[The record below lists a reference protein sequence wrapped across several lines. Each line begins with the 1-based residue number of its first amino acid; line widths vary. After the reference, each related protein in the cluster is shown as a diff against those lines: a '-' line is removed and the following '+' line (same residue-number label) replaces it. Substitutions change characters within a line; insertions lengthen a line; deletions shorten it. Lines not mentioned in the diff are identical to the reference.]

1 MKLETI
7 AARLLCITIVL
18 ISWLPG
24 FSAAAEDEVFEEI
37 LRLLSDSPQIEG
49 DQRPD
54 IPADIKDYVLT
65 KQPDSGDALL
75 AIISDPNDPLNRQ
88 ATNAFLRCWESM
100 SPEQIDTYFKVAMTA
115 YTRLRPQYPQGAQA
129 YIGAGYTIRYGWGG
143 WPKVKDIK
151 ISTSSYKILDGQ
163 VRGLPDGKLGGR
175 PFRYEKHMAR
185 TGGILVAD
193 LGLGTHTVQAVTD
206 YEVTYKERTYKGTT
220 KSEPATFEIVSAYAL
235 NELAAPYDA
244 EVDELVRRA
253 FQIEDADCSEQS
265 GGPRSSVRRIGSS
278 DEYGLCM
285 PVYKLLEPL
294 PVDLCFE
301 VELHLDETG
310 EVLEGD
316 RIVVIEGDTHGGEFA
331 AHDQIA
337 FAKITEGFIPLRI
350 VLKPSY
356 DVAIGN
362 TRVTQYY
369 NGALASGLLQARTYW
384 FQLESAKPWVKE
396 LAAMHQ
402 ELKQEDK
409 IGKQVRY
416 QIRDLASV
424 NPYKRA
430 RSALALGQ
438 MRDKDITPAIPF
450 LIALLAGTETD
461 LEIKA
466 AERAEQT
473 LVAIGAPAVEPV
485 IATLKSE
492 NPYVREAAAYILGSI
507 GDRRAVEPLIEVLGD
522 PESVVREAA
531 ATALGDIKDPRARKP
546 LTAALN
552 DHDPFVCDSA
562 AASLKL
568 IENQMKFEAY
578 HEGLNDHRVAV
589 GQFPDTNLERA
600 IRTTISKP
608 AGEISASDLVGRGFI
623 VLDAQSREI
632 KDLSGLEHCTDLIEL
647 RLSNNRIHDLGPLS
661 GLKNLT
667 DLSVG
672 RNKITDS
679 KLIALAGLTN
689 LERLNLD
696 DNQISDVTALASLR
710 KLSRLQIRNNQI
722 ADISPLSRLT
732 NMTSLWL
739 SGDKIA
745 DLGPLAGLAK
755 LEHVSFSHSP
765 LRNISALAALK
776 NLTSLEATNCQLSDI
791 SPLSALGDLI
801 HLNLN
806 NNQIADIG
814 PLSKLT
820 NLTRLEL
827 RQNQIGDLTAL
838 TNLLKLSSLELR
850 DNRIG
855 DLKALWNLVELRSL
869 NVSNNPI
876 KDVSPL
882 AGLTNLMKL
891 DVANAQI
898 TDISPLSG
906 LIGLVALD
914 LSGNKMSDISVL
926 ANLEQ
931 LRYLHLGSNQIS
943 DISVLS
949 GLANL
954 KSIWLER
961 NRITGIKPLVDNKSI
976 SERASVNLGGNP
988 LSQESLNVHIPA
1000 LQARGVKVHNSP
1012 LSTR

>member
-1 MKLETI
+1 MF
-7 AARLLCITIVL
+7 LL
-18 ISWLPG
+18 PA
-24 FSAAAEDEVFEEI
+24 FSVAAEDEIFEEI
-37 LRLLSDSPQIEG
+37 RWLLSDSPQIEG
-49 DQRPD
+49 DERPG
-54 IPADIKDYVLT
+54 IPADTKDYVLA

-75 AIISDPNDPLNRQ
+75 AIISDPNDPLNRR

-143 WPKVKDIK
+143 WPRVKDIK

-163 VRGLPDGKLGGR
+163 VRGQPRGKLGGE
-175 PFRYEKHMAR
+175 PFTYEKHMAS
-185 TGGILVAD
+185 TGGIPVED
-193 LGLGTHTVQAVTD
+193 LGLGTHTVQAVTN
-206 YEVTYKERTYKGTT
+206 YEVTYKEKTYKGTT
-220 KSEPATFEIVSAYAL
+220 KSEPVTFEIVGVDTS

-244 EVDELVRRA
+244 QVDELVRRA
-253 FQIEDADCSEQS
+253 FRIESPDWSQQS
-265 GGPRSSVRRIGSS
+265 DGPRSSVRGIGSS

-316 RIVVIEGDTHGGEFA
+316 QIVVIKGDKHGGGFA
-331 AHDQIA
+331 AHDRLA
-337 FAKITEGFIPLRI
+337 FAKITEGLIPLRI

-356 DVAIGN
+356 DVALGH

-369 NGALASGLLQARTYW
+369 NEVLTSELLQARTYW
-384 FQLESAKPWVKE
+384 FKLESAKPWVKK
-396 LAAMHQ
+396 LQAMLQ
-402 ELKQEDK
+402 ELTQKDK
-409 IGKQVRY
+409 IDEQVLY
-416 QIRDLASV
+416 QIENLASV
-424 NPYKRA
+424 NPYNRA
-430 RSALALGQ
+430 RGALTLQQ
-438 MRDKDITPAIPF
+438 MPDKDITPAIPF
-450 LIALLAGTETD
+450 LVALLASTETD

-485 IATLKSE
+485 TATLKSE
-492 NPYVREAAAYILGSI
+492 DPYLREAAAYILGSI
-507 GDRRAVEPLIEVLGD
+507 ADRRAVEPLIEALGD
-522 PESVVREAA
+522 PENVVREAA

-552 DHDPFVCDSA
+552 DHDLFVRDSA
-562 AASLKL
+562 AASLEL

-578 HEGLNDHRVAV
+578 HDGLNGHRVAV
-589 GQFPDTNLERA
+589 GQFPDTNLERV

-608 AGEISASDLVGRGFI
+608 TGEINAADLVGRRFI
-623 VLDAQSREI
+623 VLNAQSCEI
-632 KDLSGLEHCTDLIEL
+632 EDLRGLEHCTDLIEL

-667 DLSVG
+667 DLSLG
-672 RNKITDS
+672 HNKITDS
-679 KLIALAGLTN
+679 NLIALAGLTN

-710 KLSRLQIRNNQI
+710 KLSRLQIMNNQI
-722 ADISPLSRLT
+722 TGISALSHLT

-745 DLGPLAGLAK
+745 DLGPLASLAK

-765 LRNISALAALK
+765 LRNISTLAALK
-776 NLTSLEATNCQLSDI
+776 NLTSLDAANCQLSDI
-791 SPLSALGDLI
+791 SPLSGLGRLTHLDLVG
-801 HLNLN
+801 NR
-806 NNQIADIG
+806 IADID

-820 NLTRLEL
+820 NLTTLEL
-827 RQNQIGDLTAL
+827 TQNQISDLTPL
-838 TNLLKLSSLELR
+838 TNLLKLSSLQLR

-855 DLKALWNLVELRSL
+855 DLKALSNLVELRFL

-882 AGLTNLMKL
+882 AGLTNLMHL
-891 DVANAQI
+891 YIANAQV
-898 TDISPLSG
+898 TDISRFSG
-906 LIGLVALD
+906 LIDMVALD
-914 LSGNKMSDISVL
+914 LSGNKISDVSVL
-926 ANLEQ
+926 ANFEQ
-931 LRYLHLGSNQIS
+931 LQFLHLGSNQIS
-943 DISVLS
+943 DVSVLS

-961 NRITGIKPLVDNKSI
+961 NRITDIKPLADNKSI
-976 SERASVNLGGNP
+976 SEGASVNLGGSP

-1000 LQARGVKVHNSP
+1000 LQARGVKIHNSP
-1012 LSTR
+1012 LSIR